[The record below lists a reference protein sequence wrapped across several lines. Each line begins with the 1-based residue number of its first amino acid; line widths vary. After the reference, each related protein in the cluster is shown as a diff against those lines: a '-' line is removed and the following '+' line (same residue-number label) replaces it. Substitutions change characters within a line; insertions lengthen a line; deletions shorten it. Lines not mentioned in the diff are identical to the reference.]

1 MQRRKACFDFDISYQ
16 GIEQEV
22 GKSRFSLHRYER
34 HVFNDN
40 KSPMPLEEALAP
52 YTQHGPPVGEKQER
66 IARLLV
72 ESGIHARDFAYE
84 STLPPIAP
92 VRHVRQQIQP
102 GALRRGGEF
111 AGEEDDHEPQTFYC
125 DAEAGGTTVG
135 LRPRKRKRPIERT
148 PTEPVDEEPSQ
159 GPCPLSGGPLRLSQR
174 RHWGADLAPRLL
186 ATPRKP
192 FHPVA
197 STPISSPGNRNT
209 HSPSQPGVQG
219 TSQESEWIDTPLVT
233 PNGSFQWPVA
243 DSSAVPASQLDSAS
257 QLPVPED
264 VTFSQLGFSSQRTPQ
279 RTPNRGRVHDRA
291 VLCSP
296 IRAPV
301 FAAADASTPSASP
314 EALPPPPQPLP
325 PREQSPA
332 GSPRKRR
339 RKDNTEA
346 ARDAPPS
353 RYFLRERAVAP
364 TRLPPPPRSSSRT
377 ASSRHAAS
385 SGRVSPAKNAGG
397 TRTSPSRRQ
406 PKRNT
411 RSSRR
416 GEQQGSS

>member
-1 MQRRKACFDFDISYQ
+1 MNARKCSDEKRASTSTSAIRALSK
-16 GIEQEV
+16 
-22 GKSRFSLHRYER
+22 KSESPDSPYIAM
-34 HVFNDN
+34 N
-40 KSPMPLEEALAP
+40 SPMPLEEALAP

-125 DAEAGGTTVG
+125 DAETGGTTVG

-243 DSSAVPASQLDSAS
+243 DSSDVPASQLDSAS

-301 FAAADASTPSASP
+301 FAAADASTTSASP

-346 ARDAPPS
+346 ARDTPPS